1 MHRIWFHDSVFLIRP
16 TSTHNNTLQVILKI
30 SIFRF
35 ADPTVVIWT
44 VATYVQYR
52 EAAMSSHK
60 SDFVS
65 AASQT
70 ELFGQLA

>member
-1 MHRIWFHDSVFLIRP
+1 MFCLMYVFFLVCYSSYALP
-16 TSTHNNTLQVILKI
+16 YGC
-30 SIFRF
+30 
-35 ADPTVVIWT
+35 TVVDLDCT

>member
-35 ADPTVVIWT
+35 ADSRSTNGK
-44 VATYVQYR
+44 
-52 EAAMSSHK
+52 K
-60 SDFVS
+60 SIAKRTNSIAKTCIIIIIIIF
-65 AASQT
+65 Q
-70 ELFGQLA
+70 QIK